1 MIGRQC
7 FTEPYAKGFAVDL
20 LNFER
25 REKQAA

>member
-1 MIGRQC
+1 MSRQC
-7 FTEPYAKGFAVDL
+7 STEPYAKRFAVDL